1 MRNTAILPMAALL
14 TSISGCTAYQTLPMP
29 DRSPAIV
36 YPTIEPAAYGAIS
49 SPNQG
54 LFLFQDAKAY
64 NVGDLL
70 TIELVEK
77 TVAQKSASTSTS
89 KEGSVGISPSIL
101 FGHDIAETETTL
113 SGSRTFDGQG
123 DSAQSNKLEGKITV
137 SVLQRLPNGNLVVG
151 GEKQLALNQG
161 SEFVRLE
168 GVVRPVDI
176 GTDNTVTSDRIA
188 NARVTYAGRGALADS
203 NAQGW
208 ALRFFNSPWM
218 PF

>member
-1 MRNTAILPMAALL
+1 MNTVSLPLAAAALAAL
-14 TSISGCTAYQTLPMP
+14 AGCTAYQALPMP
-29 DRSPAIV
+29 DRSPNIV
-36 YPTIEPAAYGAIS
+36 YPTVEPAAYGAIAS
-49 SPNQG
+49 ANQG

-89 KEGSVGISPSIL
+89 KDGSVGVSPSIL

-176 GTDNTVTSDRIA
+176 RTDNTVTSDRIA
-188 NARVTYAGRGALADS
+188 NARVTYAGRGALADA